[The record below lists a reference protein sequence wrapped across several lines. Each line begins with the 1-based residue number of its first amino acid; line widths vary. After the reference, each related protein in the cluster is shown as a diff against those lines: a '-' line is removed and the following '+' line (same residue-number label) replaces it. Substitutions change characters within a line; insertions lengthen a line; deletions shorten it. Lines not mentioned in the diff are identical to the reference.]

1 MCSRAQVSQAR
12 CEYEHATSKPA
23 FLFNLLGAKKSA
35 IKGINVRKNV
45 IIYNI

>member
-1 MCSRAQVSQAR
+1 MSSRAQVSQAR

-23 FLFNLLGAKKSA
+23 FLFNLLGAKKSTMER
-35 IKGINVRKNV
+35 INVRKNV